1 MLVSLVALGISL
13 LAAAVVGMAGPSH
26 RLGLSLAN
34 AYAVMRWGGYI
45 GVAAIGVSI
54 VAAVLAYRQRGWLRV
69 TASAFAL
76 VAAVTSVAIA
86 FTADRRA
93 TSAPPIHD
101 ITTDLENPPTFAAI
115 VARRAD
121 APNRLERAPTLAELQ
136 RQSYPD
142 LVPVTLPSRP
152 DQTFDRALAIAQTQG
167 WDIVTAD
174 KSSGRIEGTD
184 TTRWFGFVDD
194 IAVRVMPWGTGTRVD
209 VRSVSRTGLSDAGRN
224 ARRIRRFLTE
234 LQKN

>member
-1 MLVSLVALGISL
+1 MLISLVALGISL
-13 LAAAVVGMAGPSH
+13 LAIVVLAMSGPSH

-45 GVAAIGVSI
+45 GVAGVGVSI

-69 TASAFAL
+69 TISALGL
-76 VAAVTSVAIA
+76 VAALTSVAIA
-86 FTADRRA
+86 FTSDRRA

-101 ITTDLENPPTFAAI
+101 ITTDLENPPSFTAV

-121 APNRLERAPTLAELQ
+121 APNRLDRAPTLAELQ

-142 LVPVTLPSRP
+142 LTPLTLPTRP
-152 DQTFDRALAIAQTQG
+152 DQTFDRALAIAQSQG

-174 KSSGRIEGTD
+174 KSSGRIEGTE

-194 IAVRVMPWGTGTRVD
+194 IAVRIMPWGTGTRVD
-209 VRSVSRTGLSDAGRN
+209 LRSVSRTGLSDAGRN
-224 ARRIRRFLTE
+224 ARRIRGFLTE